1 MKILVLNGPNINL
14 LGLREPEIYGS
25 TSYDELCNLI
35 NQHCKIKN
43 IEVEIFQSNIEG
55 ELINKIHEAY
65 FNKINGIVINAGGYT
80 HTSVSILDALKA
92 TKIKTVD
99 VHISNINQRDDF
111 RKINLIKEA
120 CIDSIV
126 GKGIEGYILAI
137 DTLLNRG

>member
-25 TSYDELCNLI
+25 TSYDELCNII